1 MDINWPSARD
11 FTWKLSS
18 PWKSCHKT
26 FSLYFPHASF
36 FYPIRTESRGIRE
49 KIPQKSI
56 RQTRRLSEK
65 DGVQQN
71 MPHSRAV
78 TPIITLPNYSC
89 TAILGKLERRS
100 FFVDFSEGKK
110 NSQFTKFLHTMLL
123 IDWNRR
129 LFCTQEKSE
138 KRRIKK
144 QEENFRLF
152 SSPTIGGLSRLC
164 SSMCS

>member
-1 MDINWPSARD
+1 MKVLPKN
-11 FTWKLSS
+11 TKL
-18 PWKSCHKT
+18 
-26 FSLYFPHASF
+26 FPLFPTRKF

-89 TAILGKLERRS
+89 TAILGKLRKEV
-100 FFVDFSEGKK
+100 FFCRLFRGKEK
-110 NSQFTKFLHTMLL
+110 LSVHEIPSHYAPNRLKPPSFLHPREIGKETHKEA
-123 IDWNRR
+123 RR
-129 LFCTQEKSE
+129 KFQTVFLPHYRRAVPTLFLDVFLT
-138 KRRIKK
+138 
-144 QEENFRLF
+144 
-152 SSPTIGGLSRLC
+152 PTPSI
-164 SSMCS
+164 

>member
-1 MDINWPSARD
+1 MKVLPQN
-11 FTWKLSS
+11 F
-18 PWKSCHKT
+18 
-26 FSLYFPHASF
+26 FPLFPTRKF

-65 DGVQQN
+65 DGVQQH

-89 TAILGKLERRS
+89 TAILGKLRKE
-100 FFVDFSEGKK
+100 FFFCRLFRGKGK
-110 NSQFTKFLHTMLL
+110 LPQFTKFLHTMLL

-129 LFCTQEKSE
+129 LFCTQEKPE